1 MMQTNV
7 PGKPDGKVVEPP
19 SPVTIPHPE
28 RRLSRGMQLALVE
41 RSATLVFDVASVF
54 LAFWLGYLVRYR
66 LEVGGPIAFWAD
78 EPFTRFLPPALVAM
92 ALTPVVFAVRGVYR
106 LDHVGGLLDTAEAV
120 IGGFTTSMAGV
131 VMLAFFFRFQP
142 SRIVFLYAW
151 AIAIVLML
159 AHRWLLAVVR
169 RMLWRA
175 GVGVDRVLVVGDGE
189 AARRVMQAM
198 FSEAHLGYRL
208 VGFASDTEGSDRLN
222 VATETGTLV
231 SPRLGTTDEVGELVR
246 RHRVDEVIIAP
257 SGRSTTSAREIIS
270 ACRAQ
275 VVKFRLVPDVV
286 QFSQDRASL
295 DEIAGIPLIGI
306 SDASIRGWNAVVKR
320 IVDIVVA
327 AVVLLVA
334 AIPMGVIA
342 LLIRRDST
350 GPVLFRQIRV
360 GKDGKLFT
368 MLKFR
373 CMVEDAEAQREM
385 LMREHGTSDPRLF
398 KLEDD
403 PRLTK
408 VGKPLRKLSLDELPQ
423 FINVLRGD
431 MSLVGPRPPIPEEVA
446 TYDDWHLQRLL
457 VQPGL
462 TGLWQVNGRSRLT
475 FDEMVRLDLYY
486 AENWSPWLDTK
497 ILLRTVP
504 AVLEGRGAW

>member
-7 PGKPDGKVVEPP
+7 PGKPDGKPVEPT

-41 RSATLVFDVASVF
+41 RSATLVLDVASVF

-78 EPFTRFLPPALVAM
+78 EPFSRFLPPALVAM

-151 AIAIVLML
+151 ALAIVLML
-159 AHRWLLAVVR
+159 SHRWLLAFGR
-169 RMLWRA
+169 RLLWRA

-257 SGRSTTSAREIIS
+257 GGRTTTPAREIIS

-295 DEIAGIPLIGI
+295 DEIGGIPLIGI

-320 IVDIVVA
+320 CVDIVVA
-327 AVVLLVA
+327 AVVLTVA

-342 LLIRRDST
+342 LLIRRDSP

-373 CMVEDAEAQREM
+373 CMVENAEAQREA

-398 KLEDD
+398 KLEND

-408 VGKPLRKLSLDELPQ
+408 VGRPLRKLSLDELPQ

-446 TYDDWHLQRLL
+446 TYDAWHLQRLL

-497 ILLRTVP
+497 ILLRTIP

>member
-1 MMQTNV
+1 MQIKA
-7 PGKPDGKVVEPP
+7 PGKRGGHAADPVPP
-19 SPVTIPHPE
+19 VSVPHPA

-41 RSATLVFDVASVF
+41 RSATLVFDILSVF
-54 LAFWLGYLVRYR
+54 LGFWLGYLLRYR

-78 EPFTRFLPPALVAM
+78 EPFSRFFPSALAAM
-92 ALTPVVFAVRGVYR
+92 ALTPLVFAVRGSYR

-131 VMLAFFFRFQP
+131 VMLAFFVRFQP

-151 AIAIVLML
+151 AIGIALML
-159 AHRWLLAVVR
+159 LHRWLLAAVR
-169 RMLWRA
+169 RQLWKA
-175 GVGVDRVLVVGDGE
+175 GVGVDRVLIVGDGE
-189 AARRVMQAM
+189 AARRMMQAM
-198 FSEAHLGYRL
+198 FSEPHLGYRL
-208 VGFASDTEGSDRLN
+208 IGFASDTEGSSTLN

-257 SGRSTTSAREIIS
+257 GRPGPTSAREIIA
-270 ACRAQ
+270 ACRER
-275 VVKFRLVPDVV
+275 VVKFRLVPDLI

-306 SDASIRGWNAVVKR
+306 SDASIRGWNAIVKR
-320 IVDIVVA
+320 AVDIGVSA
-327 AVVLLVA
+327 LVLLVA

-342 LLIRRDST
+342 LLIRRDSS
-350 GPVLFRQIRV
+350 GSVLFRQIRV
-360 GKDGKLFT
+360 GQDGRAFT

-373 CMVEDAEAQREM
+373 CMVEDAEEQREA
-385 LMREHGTSDPRLF
+385 LLHQHGATDARQF
-398 KLEDD
+398 KMEDD
-403 PRLTK
+403 PRLTR
-408 VGKPLRKLSLDELPQ
+408 VGRPLRRMSLDELPQ

-446 TYDDWHLQRLL
+446 AYDDWHLQRLL
-457 VQPGL
+457 VKPGL

-497 ILLRTVP
+497 ILLRTIP

>member
-1 MMQTNV
+1 MQTKAPGTPEGRATRPV
-7 PGKPDGKVVEPP
+7 PTV
-19 SPVTIPHPE
+19 SIPHPT

-41 RSATLVFDVASVF
+41 RSATLVFDAVCVF
-54 LAFWLGYLVRYR
+54 LAFWLGYLLRYR
-66 LEVGGPIAFWAD
+66 LEVGGPIAFWAN
-78 EPFTRFLPPALVAM
+78 EPFSRFVPAALVAM
-92 ALTPVVFAVRGVYR
+92 ALTPVVFAVRGMYR
-106 LDHVGGLLDTAEAV
+106 LDRLGGLLDTAEAV

-142 SRIVFLYAW
+142 SRIVFLSAW
-151 AIAIVLML
+151 AIGIVLML
-159 AHRWLLAVVR
+159 SHRWVLAAMR
-169 RMLWRA
+169 RLLWRA
-175 GVGVDRVLVVGDGE
+175 GIGVDRVLVVGDGE

-198 FSEAHLGYRL
+198 FSQPHLGYRL

-257 SGRSTTSAREIIS
+257 GGRASTPSREIIS

-275 VVKFRLVPDVV
+275 VVKFRLVPDVI
-286 QFSQDRASL
+286 QFSQDRATL

-306 SDASIRGWNAVVKR
+306 SDASIRGWNAIVKR
-320 IVDIVVA
+320 GVDIAVA
-327 AVVLLVA
+327 AAVLLVA
-334 AIPMGVIA
+334 AVPMGIIA
-342 LLIRRDST
+342 LLIRRDSP
-350 GPVLFRQIRV
+350 GPVLFRQLRV
-360 GKDGKLFT
+360 GKDGKTFM

-373 CMVEDAEAQREM
+373 CMVEDAEAQREA

-408 VGKPLRKLSLDELPQ
+408 IGRPLRKMSLDELPQ
-423 FINVLRGD
+423 FINVLRGE

-457 VQPGL
+457 VQPGV

-497 ILLRTVP
+497 ILLRTIP